1 MSAAQ
6 TAQSADRGLVTETIA
21 VLGAGGTMGF
31 PMARNIARAG
41 LPTRVWNRSDDKA
54 RPLTSDGAYLA
65 RTPRDAAS
73 GAGIVIT
80 MLSDEEA
87 VVESMDG
94 PDGAL
99 RTMSGA
105 HQGNGPLAGDP
116 NGPHHSLWVQM
127 STIGEAATRRCAVLA
142 NRAGV
147 GFVDAPVLGTRQP
160 AEEGKLVILESG
172 PEEARPRLVPVF
184 DAIGQRTIR
193 AGEAGAG
200 SRLKVV
206 INCWVLAVVETAA
219 ETIALAE
226 ELDLDPGLFF
236 KAVEGG
242 ILDLPY
248 LRIKGK
254 AMTERDFTPSFSL
267 ALAAKDAGLAQRA
280 AEEHD
285 LDLPLIEAIARR
297 FAEAAKEYCDKDISA
312 TYLASTPRRA

>member
-1 MSAAQ
+1 MSDAQ
-6 TAQSADRGLVTETIA
+6 TARPADRGLVTETIA

-31 PMARNIARAG
+31 PMARNLARAG
-41 LPTRVWNRSDDKA
+41 LPTRVWNRSEDKA

-80 MLSDEEA
+80 MLADEEA
-87 VVESMDG
+87 VVQAVDG

-99 RTMSGA
+99 RAMSGV
-105 HQGNGPLAGDP
+105 HQENGAPAGDP
-116 NGPHHSLWVQM
+116 HGPRHALWVQM
-127 STIGEAATRRCAVLA
+127 STIGEAATRRCAELA

-160 AEEGKLVILESG
+160 AEEGKLIILESG

-193 AGEAGAG
+193 VGEAGGA

-206 INCWVLAVVETAA
+206 VNCWVLAVVEAAA

-226 ELDLDPGLFF
+226 GLDLDPGLFF

-242 ILDLPY
+242 TLDLPY

-254 AMTERDFTPSFSL
+254 AMTERDFTPSFRL
-267 ALAAKDAGLAQRA
+267 ALAAKDAALARRA

-297 FAEAAKEYCDKDISA
+297 FAEAAKEHGGQDISA
-312 TYLASTPRRA
+312 TYLASTPHRA